1 MNNPLEIKILKNTN
15 DKDFEGL
22 QLLIEQYVIYFL
34 LKSKSKYANLDG
46 DERIELMNKA
56 LIEFHE
62 RKSFS
67 ILDPNDINEIN
78 QELNIQLDS
87 SKHLIDS
94 QDSSDIKS
102 RYYILK
108 NANNVVGFMQ
118 AQIAKNNNRNRIEGL
133 RNLSYLDPRYSG
145 KTGETIDTFGNQF
158 SGFYSE
164 AIYQNIS
171 QWFGENEVEYEKIST
186 GLNMSHHIMSYIKGK
201 RFIPVDKDEEK
212 LFLEKNLKKQL
223 YRRTLSKI
231 YRLYCMHES
240 RTKPTTMQNVM
251 DEINATP
258 ELLFLSYEQKIGLVK
273 CFLRKEE
280 KEKFKNQIQN
290 SENKLEIPH
299 EDSER

>member
-1 MNNPLEIKILKNTN
+1 
-15 DKDFEGL
+15 
-22 QLLIEQYVIYFL
+22 
-34 LKSKSKYANLDG
+34 
-46 DERIELMNKA
+46 MNKVI
-56 LIEFHE
+56 LIG
-62 RKSFS
+62 R
-67 ILDPNDINEIN
+67 LTRDP
-78 QELNIQLDS
+78 ELNFAAGSGTAVTRFSLAVTRPFKKDETDFI
-87 SKHLIDS
+87 
-94 QDSSDIKS
+94 
-102 RYYILK
+102 
-108 NANNVVGFMQ
+108 NC
-118 AQIAKNNNRNRIEGL
+118 IAF
-133 RNLSYLDPRYSG
+133 G

-231 YRLYCMHES
+231 YRLYCMHEL

-251 DEINATP
+251 DEINSTP
-258 ELLFLSYEQKIGLVK
+258 ELLFLSDEQKIGLVK